1 MLDKDTTSN
10 NEEILNSENNEEV
23 SVEEVL
29 VEEPLVEET
38 SENTLVTEEKIE
50 EDVVKEESK
59 AMRGIRKLLVGVIDQ
74 IVIFAASLVVLMI
87 FDFIL
92 RLTGFFVAQKEQV
105 ILIIYALLNVIYIPI
120 CEATKLKKTIGKK
133 VLFK

>member
-74 IVIFAASLVVLMI
+74 IVVFAASLVVLII
-87 FDFIL
+87 FDSIL
-92 RLTGFFVAQKEQV
+92 RLTGFFVAQREQV

>member
-29 VEEPLVEET
+29 VEEPLVA
-38 SENTLVTEEKIE
+38 EEKE
-50 EDVVKEESK
+50 VVKEESK
-59 AMRGIRKLLVGVIDQ
+59 AMTGIRKLLVGVIDQ

-92 RLTGFFVAQKEQV
+92 RLTGFFVAQREQV

>member
-120 CEATKLKKTIGKK
+120 CEATKFKKTIGKK